1 MKKEKKGNGENG
13 RSREEGRVDKRLKKR
28 VEEAENKWKGKH
40 KAQSFRNAKIIQII
54 LLLNLLLS

>member
-28 VEEAENKWKGKH
+28 VEEAEDKWKGKH
-40 KAQSFRNAKIIQII
+40 KAQSFRNAKINTDYFIT
-54 LLLNLLLS
+54 